1 MRNLDKK
8 KSTDS
13 WNKIR
18 DMRHTL
24 IQYLLQ
30 QNRFGTGENET
41 IEREEDV
48 RRHVGGMP
56 LLTDLSLAMRTDPLA
71 LIRGATEFVTVIYGP
86 AVTFAFPD
94 IKVEANRRS
103 VLHLNLISA
112 VDGSALNWCE
122 QDTLRELMSEDLLFA
137 KISEP
142 EMAVI
147 NFDDHFRDR
156 IEEVERGHIEVFPK
170 LWNLRPY
177 DKTNGEITRVP
188 RLVAA
193 YHKVREE
200 TKDWGDYEKLPEEIP
215 EFPLIRR
222 MFLGAVSVVQT
233 FRLRAFE
240 TNERRIGN
248 FVGTMD
254 LYFVG
259 RNAAVLQ
266 YTRFA
271 YTDQATRRRISNAA
285 TPKPGRFD
293 EEWAGIGLAPM
304 KMKGRTELP
313 EASMIPTSV
322 KPELKIGGTLQARTF
337 LAPFGCEEI
346 KVVHGEEEDG
356 SAGTLIIPRFPEGTD
371 NDKQRPSSSKK
382 DMSEGDDGQGGSRQ
396 AEEPMQQDASQAGG
410 EDDRA
415 STGGVSSLDFNIFSD
430 LENNA
435 DTLETTE
442 PADEGVST
450 LEPPTAFTE
459 MKRNLPESSSP
470 GKSRN
475 NEQRI
480 LMESPRRRR
489 IEVSARV
496 PFLGTLP
503 EEEWELHHRD
513 HENRTGC
520 KLDRMAFMEE
530 VWTVVQSYGTQSILK
545 TGLNRPLMREVLD
558 KLDECEGRLSELLI
572 DSATDESE
580 ANSPIKMTPQ
590 DDRGEV
596 VYLSR
601 IRKGTMRS
609 KLVIDKINEM
619 KMKLGSRVMPRRVGK
634 TKVDSEISM
643 KAVNSA
649 KRKRVEEAM
658 DLGQGDY
665 QLPGTNRML
674 TDVAMGPLILMAGI
688 KSTGYKSTLTGAT
701 LEMEIL
707 SQCGESTV
715 KDFKPSPMNHGKGSV
730 AGQLVPV
737 EYNRLTVSETVSIDE
752 PAGGYM
758 EMLEY
763 RNSARRYVMALEDEK
778 AMEGYL
784 ETMLRAPPSSRRRT
798 GL

>member
-1 MRNLDKK
+1 MDRVLFGKSLPESLALLDKRIPPSSSGSVDSGTNSLVRDIRSREFRERTGDTAHRWNPEPAARRTSDIDSNYPRKLGRTDETGTLSRADERERERVRNLDMK

-18 DMRHTL
+18 DLRHTL

-30 QNRFGTGENET
+30 QNRFGTGEDET

-71 LIRGATEFVTVIYGP
+71 LIRGVTEFVTVIYGP

-94 IKVEANRRS
+94 VKVEAYRRS

-112 VDGSALNWCE
+112 VDGSTLNWCE
-122 QDTLRELMSEDLLFA
+122 QHTLRELMSEDLLFA

-142 EMAVI
+142 EMTVI

-156 IEEVERGHIEVFPK
+156 MGEGERGHIEVFPKLWNLRPCRSAVDGSTLNWCEQHTLRELMSEDLLFAKISEPEMTVINFDDHFRDRMGEVERGHIEVFPK

-188 RLVAA
+188 RLTAA

-200 TKDWGDYEKLPEEIP
+200 TKDWGDYKKLPEAIP

-222 MFLGAVSVVQT
+222 MLLGAVSVVQT
-233 FRLRAFE
+233 PRLRAFE
-240 TNERRIGN
+240 TNERRVGN

-254 LYFVG
+254 SYFVG

-293 EEWAGIGLAPM
+293 EELKGLGLAPM
-304 KMKGRTELP
+304 RMRGRTELP
-313 EASMIPTSV
+313 EASLILTSV
-322 KPELKIGGTLQARTF
+322 KQEMKVEGILQTRTF

-346 KVVHGEEEDG
+346 KVVHGEEEDR
-356 SAGTLIIPRFPEGTD
+356 SAGTLLIPRFPEEAD
-371 NDKQRPSSSKK
+371 NDEKGPSSSNK
-382 DMSEGDDGQGGSRQ
+382 DKSEGDDGHGGSRQ
-396 AEEPMQQDASQAGG
+396 TEEPMQQDQAGG

-415 STGGVSSLDFNIFSD
+415 STVGTSSLDFNIFSD

-442 PADEGVST
+442 PADEGIST
-450 LEPPTAFTE
+450 LEPPSAFME

-470 GKSRN
+470 GNSRIN
-475 NEQRI
+475 DQRI

-489 IEVSARV
+489 IEASARV

-503 EEEWELHHRD
+503 EEEWEVHHRD
-513 HENRTGC
+513 HESRTGC
-520 KLDRMAFMEE
+520 KLDRVAFMEE

-545 TGLNRPLMREVLD
+545 TGLNNP
-558 KLDECEGRLSELLI
+558 
-572 DSATDESE
+572 
-580 ANSPIKMTPQ
+580 
-590 DDRGEV
+590 
-596 VYLSR
+596 
-601 IRKGTMRS
+601 
-609 KLVIDKINEM
+609 
-619 KMKLGSRVMPRRVGK
+619 
-634 TKVDSEISM
+634 
-643 KAVNSA
+643 
-649 KRKRVEEAM
+649 
-658 DLGQGDY
+658 
-665 QLPGTNRML
+665 
-674 TDVAMGPLILMAGI
+674 
-688 KSTGYKSTLTGAT
+688 
-701 LEMEIL
+701 
-707 SQCGESTV
+707 
-715 KDFKPSPMNHGKGSV
+715 
-730 AGQLVPV
+730 
-737 EYNRLTVSETVSIDE
+737 
-752 PAGGYM
+752 
-758 EMLEY
+758 
-763 RNSARRYVMALEDEK
+763 
-778 AMEGYL
+778 
-784 ETMLRAPPSSRRRT
+784 
-798 GL
+798 